1 MPELLE
7 VEAYRQAAVEV
18 VGREVA
24 SVRAP
29 DAWFLKRG
37 LTASTL
43 RDVLSG
49 ARVAG
54 AERWGKLLLLP
65 LDRGPVLGLRFGM
78 TGRLVV
84 DGRAPIERL
93 EYGPA
98 RDRPGWVRFALGFVG
113 GGALELVD
121 PRRLGGVELDPPL
134 DALGPEASSVTV
146 TELRAALE
154 RSDAA
159 LKAVLL
165 DQSRLAGLGNLL
177 ADESLWRAGLDPS
190 RPARS
195 LSAEEQRRLARTIR
209 STVRELGRRGGSH
222 TGDLQDRRRRG
233 GDCPRCGAP
242 LVRSVVG
249 ARTTFHCGA
258 CQG

>member
-7 VEAYRQAAVEV
+7 VEAYRRAAAGV

-24 SVRAP
+24 AAHTP
-29 DAWFLKRG
+29 DAWFLKGG
-37 LTASTL
+37 LTATAVL
-43 RDVLSG
+43 DVLGG
-49 ARVAG
+49 ARIVA

-98 RDRPGWVRFALGFVG
+98 QDRPEWVRFGLRFVDG
-113 GGALELVD
+113 GVLELVD
-121 PRRLGGVELDPPL
+121 PRRLGGVELDPSL
-134 DALGPEASSVTV
+134 DALGPEASTVTV
-146 TELRAALE
+146 TELRRALG
-154 RSDAA
+154 RSGAP

-165 DQSRLAGLGNLL
+165 DQARVAGLGNLL
-177 ADESLWRAGLDPS
+177 VDETLWRAGLDPT
-190 RPARS
+190 RPAGG
-195 LSAEEQRRLARTIR
+195 LSAEEQRRLARTVR
-209 STVRELGRRGGSH
+209 ATVRELGRRGGSH

-233 GDCPRCGAP
+233 GDCPRCGEP
-242 LVRSVVG
+242 LVRGVVG
-249 ARTTFHCGA
+249 GRTTYHCGA
-258 CQG
+258 CQR